1 MTTLEVKE
9 NFQVC
14 TWAGSLFGDQKR
26 GHHPIISED
35 IHPLASVVGSI
46 VAKSHEHMLGRTG
59 GEKKK
64 ISAKGKQRPREL
76 SYISDFVLR
85 TQPLSH
91 VQLFCVGPHEL
102 YPTRLL
108 CPCDFPAR
116 ILECAA
122 ISFSRGSSWPRDR
135 TCVPCFA
142 EGFFTTE
149 AHISDLNHV
158 LLRSSSLERTFK
170 PFSPGVYFCLA
181 SNFNKQTASLCA
193 LSFLTLSLIINFVPV
208 CTIFASLKHV
218 CFQMGKESESCH
230 F

>member
-1 MTTLEVKE
+1 MSRKSL
-9 NFQVC
+9 
-14 TWAGSLFGDQKR
+14 WGSKKGASPHNKWGHTPTGLCGGIYRSKKSWTYVGKDR
-26 GHHPIISED
+26 G
-35 IHPLASVVGSI
+35 G
-46 VAKSHEHMLGRTG
+46 
-59 GEKKK
+59 KKK

-85 TQPLSH
+85 AQPLSH

-170 PFSPGVYFCLA
+170 PF
-181 SNFNKQTASLCA
+181 
-193 LSFLTLSLIINFVPV
+193 LSRCVFLP
-208 CTIFASLKHV
+208 
-218 CFQMGKESESCH
+218 CF
-230 F
+230 

>member
-85 TQPLSH
+85 AQPLSH

-116 ILECAA
+116 ILECAT

-170 PFSPGVYFCLA
+170 PF
-181 SNFNKQTASLCA
+181 
-193 LSFLTLSLIINFVPV
+193 LSRCVFLP
-208 CTIFASLKHV
+208 
-218 CFQMGKESESCH
+218 CF
-230 F
+230 